1 MELIIVDLDKKYFEC
16 EGRKFTVKESLSF
29 ARYKVLQELNLE
41 FGYSANFHET
51 FKQLRIAWDH
61 LNNLRLGEA
70 AVTLHNVMYGVVSLD
85 EKHDPALRMCAL
97 FIDEEGED
105 PAVYDEGK
113 MREKIDCWERGRLD
127 VSPFFQLAANLC
139 PDWIPAYKLVTQS
152 ISKEKGSDKEGQ
164 SQS

>member
-1 MELIIVDLDKKYFEC
+1 MELITVDLDKKYFEC
-16 EGRKFTVKESLSF
+16 EGRKFYVKESLSF
-29 ARYKVLQELNLE
+29 ARYKILQELNLE

-51 FKQLRIAWDH
+51 FKQLRVAWDH

-85 EKHDPALRMCAL
+85 EKHDPAWRMCAL

-139 PDWIPAYKLVTQS
+139 PNWLPVYKLVTQS
-152 ISKEKGSDKEGQ
+152 ISKERGDKEGQ